1 MKKII
6 SSLVAVAVLLFGEAQ
21 ANADLNQ
28 SVVVTQK
35 VLDQNK
41 TIVSKIDQN
50 NSKDQNV
57 TKKTSGKTYTVGER
71 VVQVVVT
78 PIFIAGA
85 IVAFI
90 VVSPIWLLEKITG
103 TGKPSTRK

>member
-6 SSLVAVAVLLFGEAQ
+6 SSLLVAVLLFGEAR
-21 ANADLNQ
+21 ANVDLNQ
-28 SVVVTQK
+28 SVVATQK
-35 VLDQNK
+35 VVDQNS
-41 TIVSKIDQN
+41 SKEQ
-50 NSKDQNV
+50 
-57 TKKTSGKTYTVGER
+57 TTSSKTYTVGER

-90 VVSPIWLLEKITG
+90 VVSPILLIKKMTG
-103 TGKPSTRK
+103 TDKKEIKK